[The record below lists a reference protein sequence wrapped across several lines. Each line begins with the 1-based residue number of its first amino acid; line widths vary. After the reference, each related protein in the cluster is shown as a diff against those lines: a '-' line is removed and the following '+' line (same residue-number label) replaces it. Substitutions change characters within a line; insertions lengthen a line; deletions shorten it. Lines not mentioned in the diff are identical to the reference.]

1 MLQRLQ
7 RKHTIWHAGLSVVL
21 VSSSQASMAGGSTEE
36 LQKRA
41 LCVQRDKK
49 HFERLHQQS
58 KGDLER
64 EQRAADF
71 AKWEEVMKRRETNT
85 SKQEKQRLDRYVC
98 CGGPMAEIV
107 CTDQVV
113 PN

>member
-1 MLQRLQ
+1 
-7 RKHTIWHAGLSVVL
+7 
-21 VSSSQASMAGGSTEE
+21 MAGGSTEE

-85 SKQEKQRLDRYVC
+85 SKQEKQRLDREAAR
-98 CGGPMAEIV
+98 AEREASRAERECAHEEGLAIHKK
-107 CTDQVV
+107 TSK
-113 PN
+113 